1 MSAGLRPRVPVS
13 LVSIDLDGT
22 LIPHSSTVRVLARV
36 LGHERE
42 AEEAEQA
49 LQAGALDDVTIADR
63 LGKHLTGVP
72 LSTIRL
78 AYEQT
83 PRIGGIRET
92 IDDLHRKGAY
102 VILASITWKF
112 FVEMFATE
120 YGFDDYCGTA
130 MAMNGAV
137 LTGRVTSHFTGL
149 DKARFFS
156 RTVTRLGLTADRSVA
171 IGDSRSDHEVFRIA
185 GVSVAINADRTTQLL
200 ADHSIE
206 TMDLREILR
215 FV

>member
-1 MSAGLRPRVPVS
+1 MSAGLTPKVPVS

-22 LIPHSSTVRVLARV
+22 LIPHSSTVRVLARA

-42 AEEAEQA
+42 AEEAERA

-63 LGKHLTGVP
+63 LGKHLTGVS

-83 PRIGGIRET
+83 PRIGGICET
-92 IDDLHRKGAY
+92 IDDLHRRGAY

-130 MAMNGAV
+130 
-137 LTGRVTSHFTGL
+137 
-149 DKARFFS
+149 
-156 RTVTRLGLTADRSVA
+156 RSVSRHQRRPR
-171 IGDSRSDHEVFRIA
+171 DSASRRPLHRDDGPARGPEVCEASIVGRRPTNQPPI
-185 GVSVAINADRTTQLL
+185 VSAVRFSQELSVRHPPNRTPSSNT
-200 ADHSIE
+200 A
-206 TMDLREILR
+206 RR
-215 FV
+215 R